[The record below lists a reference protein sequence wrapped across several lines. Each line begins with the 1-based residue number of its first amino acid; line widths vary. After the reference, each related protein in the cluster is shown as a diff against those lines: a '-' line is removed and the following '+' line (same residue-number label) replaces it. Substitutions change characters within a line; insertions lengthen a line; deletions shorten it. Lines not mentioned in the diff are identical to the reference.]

1 MIGKLKG
8 RVDALLD
15 ETVILDVGGVGYE
28 VWCPARILSS
38 LEAGT
43 AAEIWIETVVR
54 EDMIRLYGFSSNAE
68 RDWFRMLQQVQGVGA
83 KVAMAV
89 LGVMK
94 PSELANAIAL
104 GDKAALSR
112 APGVGKRVAER
123 LAIELKDK
131 VGGLAVGTEA
141 AVVQRSTSTV
151 GLPRESRIS
160 RARTRSMRTCVI
172 AVSLLQRRRP
182 ASPDG
187 GRGPSIRMSVLAGA
201 EGVTRRRAPATPSGG
216 GS

>member
-141 AVVQRSTSTV
+141 AAMLGAVHETSA
-151 GLPRESRIS
+151 GAPRE
-160 RARTRSMRTCVI
+160 
-172 AVSLLQRRRP
+172 AVSALVNLGYGQGQ
-182 ASPDG
+182 A
-187 GRGPSIRMSVLAGA
+187 AGA
-201 EGVTRRRAPATPSGG
+201 VAAAARAAGEGAETAVLIRLALKELAR
-216 GS
+216 